1 MRKSRKFYD
10 ALPKHKAELVD
21 GKMIVGGSLEKSAMT
36 LGYMVENLGAKYVS
50 DLCPP
55 NLLADAVIDV
65 YGNPAKES
73 STLADFTPL
82 ELSYYPPQ
90 KLATDL
96 RMGLFKKEGI
106 FVSGGT
112 VGIKLGE
119 DVFMPDIYVL
129 KNEKVASLKDY
140 YLEGIP
146 DLIIEVVHPY
156 MRSFDF
162 GIRLEK
168 YAAAGLP
175 EVWMLD
181 YEKRSFEPMT
191 LKNGVYEK
199 QPVIGK
205 WYASTNI
212 KGIKVEHKKL
222 YDSAEEFGIRLVDIF
237 EVAIPDATT
246 ERPKFDNLGGYE
258 YGSVPF
264 NPRLDLA
271 PVPITFPEF
280 ISWGGEVKFEM
291 IDGKPL
297 FGGGEET
304 TKEWLGLL
312 MMTLGLRET
321 VRYLSKEKW
330 SRVL

>member
-1 MRKSRKFYD
+1 
-10 ALPKHKAELVD
+10 
-21 GKMIVGGSLEKSAMT
+21 
-36 LGYMVENLGAKYVS
+36 
-50 DLCPP
+50 
-55 NLLADAVIDV
+55 VIEV
-65 YGNPAKES
+65 YGNPTK
-73 STLADFTPL
+73 TQPVLADFTPL
-82 ELSYYPPQ
+82 EVGYYPPQ

-96 RMGLFKKEGI
+96 RMGLFRKEGI

-129 KNEKVASLKDY
+129 KNENVARLKDY

-156 MRSFDF
+156 MRPFDF
-162 GIRLEK
+162 GRRLEK

-181 YEKRSFEPMT
+181 YEKRSFEPMI
-191 LKNGVYEK
+191 LKNGTYEK
-199 QPVIGK
+199 QAISGK

-212 KGIKVEHKKL
+212 EGIKVAHEKL
-222 YDSAEEFGIRLVDIF
+222 YDSAKAFGIQIVDIF
-237 EVAIPDATT
+237 EVAVPNATT
-246 ERPKFDNLGGYE
+246 EQMRFGNLGGCE

-264 NPRLDLA
+264 NPRLDLV

-297 FGGGEET
+297 FGGSDET

-312 MMTLGLRET
+312 MMTLGMKET
-321 VRYLSKEKW
+321 VKYLPKEEW